1 MHLTWTN
8 LLLTMLKNYFKIGWR
23 NLLRN
28 KTYSLINICGL
39 AMGMAVAMLIG
50 LWMFDELSFNT
61 SFKNYA
67 RLGSV
72 YHHVA
77 FGADVFTIGD
87 TPMPLGAELKNSH
100 GEFENV
106 AMATWPKEVTL
117 NYEGT
122 VLTKTGMYVEPAFLE
137 MFSIPMVQGI
147 ASLQDIHSILLSE
160 TLARDFFA
168 GDAVGKVLKFDNRED
183 FIVAGVFK
191 DFPANSDFAGIKLLA
206 PISYHFSKGEST
218 RKQMTNWEDLN
229 FQCFVLLHPRVSF
242 AAAEQKVKTVLHE
255 HGSGDMKALKPE
267 GILLPMERW
276 HLYSEYKDG
285 KPTAGKVKFVWMFG
299 VVGVFVLLLACINF
313 MNLSTARSEKRSKEV
328 GIRKVMG
335 SMRAQLVGQFLSES
349 LLLVVIAF
357 AMAILTVVLCLP
369 WFNGLVDKQISIP
382 WGNGYFVMASA
393 GFILLTSVLAGSY
406 PALFLSGFNP
416 VKVLKGALKT
426 GPAAAIPRKA
436 MVVFQFTAS
445 ISLIIATIV
454 VYQQIQHAKDRPVG
468 FDRKG
473 IFYVSVRTL
482 DLGMTNYNTLREDML
497 ATGLVENMAKSD
509 FPITGAMSGEASLS
523 WEGKDPAN
531 KPLIA
536 MNSVSHDF
544 PSTNGFQFVA
554 GRDFSRDFVTDSMA
568 VVINELA
575 ARLISDKKDVIGKKI
590 KFGSGK
596 EREIIGVIKD
606 QIRWTPFTKQSPH
619 LYLIKYEELGYLT
632 IRLKP
637 EAGVHEGVAAAEAVL
652 RKHAPGAPFN
662 YKFIDDDYARLFSN
676 EERVGKLATVF
687 AGLTI
692 FISCIGIFG
701 LAAFAAS
708 QRTKEIGIRKV
719 LGASVFRVWQM
730 LSRDFAWLVV
740 VAIILST
747 PLAWV
752 VTNQWLAQYDY
763 RIEVSWWVFAVTGL
777 AALLITLLTI
787 SYQSIKAALANP
799 VDSLRS
805 E

>member
-1 MHLTWTN
+1 
-8 LLLTMLKNYFKIGWR
+8 
-23 NLLRN
+23 
-28 KTYSLINICGL
+28 
-39 AMGMAVAMLIG
+39 MGMAVAILIG
-50 LWMFDELSFNT
+50 LWIYDELSFNT
-61 SFKNYA
+61 TFKNYN

-87 TPMPLGAELKNSH
+87 APVPLGPELKNSH
-100 GEFENV
+100 GEFEQV
-106 AMATWPKEVTL
+106 AITSWPQEHVL

-122 VLTKTGMYVEPAFLE
+122 VLSKTGLYVEPEFLE
-137 MFSIPMVQGI
+137 MFSISMVEGV
-147 ASLQDIHSILLSE
+147 ASLKDIHSILLSKS
-160 TLARDFFA
+160 LANNFFK
-168 GDAVGKVLKFDNRED
+168 GDAVGKIVKFDNRQD
-183 FIVAGVFK
+183 FLVTGVFE
-191 DFPANSDFAGIKLLA
+191 DFPANSDFAEVKLLL
-206 PISYHFSKGEST
+206 PISYYFSTGESA

-229 FQCFVLLHPRVSF
+229 FQCFVLLHDKTTF
-242 AAAEQKVKTVLHE
+242 ALAEQKMKTILQE

-276 HLYSEYKDG
+276 HLFSEYKDG

-313 MNLSTARSEKRSKEV
+313 MNLSTARSEKRSREV

-335 SMRAQLVGQFLSES
+335 SMRQQLVGQFLSES

-357 AMAILTVVLCLP
+357 AIAIATVVLSLP
-369 WFNGLVDKQISIP
+369 WFNDLVDKRIMMP
-382 WGNGYFVMASA
+382 WGNIYFIGTSV
-393 GFILLTSVLAGSY
+393 GFILITSLLAGSY
-406 PALFLSGFNP
+406 PAMFLSSFSP
-416 VKVLKGALKT
+416 VKVLKGAFKSSR
-426 GPAAAIPRKA
+426 AAAIPRKA

-454 VYQQIQHAKDRPVG
+454 VYQQIQHAKNRPLG
-468 FDRKG
+468 FDREG
-473 IFYVSVRTL
+473 IFYISVRTL

-509 FPITGAMSGEASLS
+509 FPITGSMAADASLS
-523 WEGKDPAN
+523 WEGKDPAY
-531 KPLIA
+531 KPLFA
-536 MNSVSHDF
+536 MNSCTHDF
-544 PSTNGFQFVA
+544 PGTNGFQFVQ
-554 GRDFSRDFVTDSMA
+554 GRDFSRNFSTDTMA
-568 VVINELA
+568 VVINEMA
-575 ARLISDKKDVIGKKI
+575 ARLISDKDVIGKKI

-619 LYLIKYEELGYLT
+619 LYYIRYEELGYLT

-637 EAGVHEGVAAAEAVL
+637 EAGVHSALAAVEAVIK
-652 RKHAPGAPFN
+652 KHAPGAPFN
-662 YKFIDDDYARLFSN
+662 YTFIDDDYNRLFSQ
-676 EERVGKLATVF
+676 EERIGKLATVF
-687 AGLTI
+687 AGLTV

-719 LGASVFRVWQM
+719 LGASVFRVWQL

-740 VAIILST
+740 AAILIST
-747 PLAWV
+747 PLAWYGA
-752 VTNQWLAQYDY
+752 NQWLQQYDY
-763 RIEVSWWVFAVTGL
+763 RIEVSWWVFAATGV

-787 SYQSIKAALANP
+787 SYQSIKAAIANP